1 MSIHVRHGA
10 TRPGISR
17 RLVVVLAALSMTL
30 ALPAVAQPGDFTTQ
44 NLEEGLTPTLL
55 AEGLV
60 GDGVVV
66 SNVTYVGADISAG
79 GFSGG
84 DGRVGFDSG
93 IVLSSGRLEDLPGP
107 NTIGSSGF
115 PLSQEGDADLDVIAS
130 AEGTPAQTFDASVL
144 EFDFVPDDSPVRFDY
159 VFGSE
164 EYLEFVDGGFNDVFG
179 FFVGDVNCALVGTG
193 DPVTI
198 DTINNE
204 DNADSFVDNTDAHVD
219 IQLDGLTT
227 VLQCV
232 APVTPGEV
240 NHMKLAIADTG
251 DTAYDSAVFL
261 RAGSLTTSEETPVG
275 DPGVSRID
283 GGTGEAGDVAIEAC
297 RVAVPFGER
306 ANRVVVA
313 RDDIFADALT
323 GSALLD
329 EQSCILFTPGG
340 DDQLLDAKTR
350 AEIDRLLPDDGGDR
364 PVDLVGGTMALSQ
377 AVEQEL
383 TDAGYAVRRLAGPNR
398 YATARAIATA
408 AYPTS
413 DEVILAYAGNW
424 PDAITAGAYA
434 ATAGLPVLLTEPDT
448 LHPDA
453 QGGIDSM
460 GVTRTII
467 AGGTAV
473 VGAEV
478 EATVPGAERFQGSNR
493 MATAVDIAERL
504 WAEVDPDMDS
514 FVVVNLERDDA
525 WQLALAAAPVSAQF
539 SAAQLGVAADRYP
552 TETETFLESRGFTEL
567 PGIVLIGDLA
577 FIGDGVAE
585 AIETDIGG

>member
-1 MSIHVRHGA
+1 MSFIRHRTGVRYPWVRA
-10 TRPGISR
+10 S
-17 RLVVVLAALSMTL
+17 LCAALVGCVLSV
-30 ALPAVAQPGDFTTQ
+30 LPATAQPTDFTTQ
-44 NLEEGLTPTLL
+44 TLEEGLTPTLL

-66 SNVTYVGADISAG
+66 SNVTYIGSDISAG

-93 IVLSSGRLEDLPGP
+93 IALSTGRLEDLSGP
-107 NTIGSSGF
+107 NDVGSTGF
-115 PLSQEGDADLDVIAS
+115 PLGQGGDADLDVIAS
-130 AEGTPAQTFDASVL
+130 GEGVAVSTEDASVL

-164 EYLEFVDGGFNDVFG
+164 EYLEYVDGGFNDVFG
-179 FFVGDVNCALVGTG
+179 FFVNDVNCALVGTG

-204 DNADSFVDNTDAHVD
+204 DNGDLFIDNTEGPVD
-219 IQLDGLTT
+219 LELDGLTT

-232 APVTPGEV
+232 APVNSGEV
-240 NHMKLAIADTG
+240 NRMKLAIADTG
-251 DTAYDSAVFL
+251 DSSLDSAVFL
-261 RAGSLTTSEETPVG
+261 RAGSLTTSEETPIG

-283 GGTGEAGDVAIEAC
+283 GGTGDARDVAIEAC

-329 EQSCILFTPGG
+329 DQSCILFTPGG
-340 DDQLLDAKTR
+340 NDQLLDPKTR
-350 AEIDRLLPDDGGDR
+350 AEIDRLLPADGGER
-364 PVDLVGGTMALSQ
+364 PVDLVGGTAALSV

-383 TDAGYAVRRLAGPNR
+383 TEAGYAVRRLSGPNR

-408 AYPTS
+408 AHPTS
-413 DEVILAYAGNW
+413 DAVILAYAGNW

-434 ATAGLPVLLTEPDT
+434 ATAGLPVLLTDT
-448 LHPDA
+448 EALHADA
-453 QGGIDSM
+453 QAGITSM

-467 AGGTAV
+467 AGGAGV
-473 VGAEV
+473 VGPAV
-478 EATVPGAERFQGSNR
+478 EAAVPGGERFEGGNR
-493 MATAVDIAERL
+493 MATAVDIADRL
-504 WAEVDPDMDS
+504 WSEVDPDMDH

-525 WQLALAAAPVSAQF
+525 WQLALAAAPISAQF

-552 TETETFLESRGFTEL
+552 TETETFLESRGFTDL

-577 FIGDGVAE
+577 FIGEGVAE
-585 AIETDIGG
+585 AIGTDIGE